1 MIHRVGRRTD
11 PIYSSAPADCK
22 RYLNGYGMISRI
34 TGAVLEEIDAVR
46 SASSTRGSVDVT
58 LLELLVE
65 WEILG
70 EEAGLHE
77 MIMWA
82 NAFLFNRLLRLSVAE
97 NSLIVVLN

>member
-1 MIHRVGRRTD
+1 MSRSPSLAHED
-11 PIYSSAPADCK
+11 SASRKD
-22 RYLNGYGMISRI
+22 RLN
-34 TGAVLEEIDAVR
+34 AVLEEIDAVR